1 MRDHPT
7 FWKYLIRS
15 HSTQPVKVFHFKTSV
30 GICTKKI
37 AACEFFNEVHPN
49 VFCVAAYTFKFAFAA
64 VQSGLPANKLFAP
77 VAWVANPL
85 GGAVLH
91 TDWTLV
97 ESEALPIGNARA
109 PCQRRI

>member
-1 MRDHPT
+1 M
-7 FWKYLIRS
+7 K
-15 HSTQPVKVFHFKTSV
+15 
-30 GICTKKI
+30 
-37 AACEFFNEVHPN
+37 VHPN

-77 VAWVANPL
+77 SRWLGSPIPWVGPSC
-85 GGAVLH
+85 H

-109 PCQRRI
+109 PCPSLKANTLKD